1 MNIANN
7 SYFSVNALLIHRS
20 PIFKHFN
27 MDKYDAKR
35 STFIFKR
42 KFKNGT
48 SESWKLEGTKD

>member
-48 SESWKLEGTKD
+48 SESWKLEG